1 MRPKVFIPVV
11 LMGFLLLGMFV
22 FARNQ
27 ASSLLNN
34 ESSQPKTETREE
46 ISASI
51 DAGKTA
57 TTKRNRDGIGLT
69 KADQQPSTNDEA
81 TSLAQHQTYVE
92 KRIEELTDLAM
103 NDDSGSLDT
112 ILSELTNRNPEIRKA
127 ALEASV
133 QFGSRDAI
141 PKLTD
146 AISQIDDPKEKA
158 AIVEAIEFLKL
169 PSASELIAQSG
180 RVKTTAQRMPLKT
193 SSPARSGSLPAVTR

>member
-69 KADQQPSTNDEA
+69 KADQQPATNDEA

-112 ILSELTNRNPEIRKA
+112 ILSELTNRDPQIRKA
-127 ALEASV
+127 ALEATI

-141 PKLTD
+141 PKLMDTV
-146 AISQIDDPKEKA
+146 SQIDEPKEKA
-158 AIVEAIEFLKL
+158 DILEAIEFLKL
-169 PSASELIAQSG
+169 PSASEVIAQAGGASKKAM
-180 RVKTTAQRMPLKT
+180 KTRPAPPAPASLKK
-193 SSPARSGSLPAVTR
+193 